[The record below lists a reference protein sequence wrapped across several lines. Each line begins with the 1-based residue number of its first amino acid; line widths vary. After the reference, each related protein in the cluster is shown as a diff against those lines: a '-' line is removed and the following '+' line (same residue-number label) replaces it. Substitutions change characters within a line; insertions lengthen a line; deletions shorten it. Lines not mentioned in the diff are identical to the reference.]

1 MADLL
6 SQDDL
11 NALMEGSP
19 FADTGPVEVK
29 ADLLS
34 QDDLNA
40 LMGDLAFSGGGETG
54 KPENEEALTLPNAEG
69 NEMLDQDEIDNLLAM
84 FGK

>member
-11 NALMEGSP
+11 NALMEDSS
-19 FADTGPVEVK
+19 FADAGPVEVK

-34 QDDLNA
+34 QDDLDA
-40 LMGDLAFSGGGETG
+40 LMGDLAFSGCGEARV
-54 KPENEEALTLPNAEG
+54 PENEEVLALPNAEG
-69 NEMLDQDEIDNLLAM
+69 NDVLDQDEIDKLLAM